1 MTDQSLTTEAR
12 TVYVRQLPEDVCL
25 CMCIYVYIYIYVCDD
40 RPEPDNRGQDG
51 VRTSGP

>member
-25 CMCIYVYIYIYVCDD
+25 CVCVYMCIYICV
-40 RPEPDNRGQDG
+40 
-51 VRTSGP
+51 